1 MVLCASEREAERFR
15 SIDHKSVR
23 VVQTVEDLYRYGDNS
38 GERTIDEALTH
49 EWIDF
54 VLAFAEGQEQLRDDV
69 AVRLGDTRCRWIRW
83 PRDAVSA
90 TDVHNID
97 LANLIQTARPMWT
110 DEICTIDDIPEPGVE
125 KLYETGLGALDAHGF
140 RLVRPAFMPV
150 IGPYGS
156 GKSVLLRQLAVNFWN
171 LHGWRTL
178 ITSFEEKVK
187 PRFQRDLRR
196 HLIAA

>member
-1 MVLCASEREAERFR
+1 
-15 SIDHKSVR
+15 
-23 VVQTVEDLYRYGDNS
+23 
-38 GERTIDEALTH
+38 
-49 EWIDF
+49 
-54 VLAFAEGQEQLRDDV
+54 
-69 AVRLGDTRCRWIRW
+69 
-83 PRDAVSA
+83 
-90 TDVHNID
+90 
-97 LANLIQTARPMWT
+97 MWS
-110 DEICTIDDIPEPGVE
+110 DEICTIDDIPEPGVD

-196 HLIAA
+196 HHIADKLRQAAKPYQVNEFWTDANIAWADAEIGRRFGFFAANATPCLTSTG